1 MTSSGDYIKH
11 YEQFSKN
18 VDFAVRTWH
27 RHVHL
32 NNRANDDPA
41 ILAALNKAPN
51 YWQDQNYIAVQTT
64 FIFLGKIFDR
74 DDRAYNVDK
83 TLGAANDGKGHFS
96 KTELR
101 KRKVESGGEF
111 EGIDEYIKS
120 ANELSPEDLK
130 KIGAEVDKAR
140 EIWERIRPLRNQ
152 IYAHNQMLSD
162 AEREKLYKAEN
173 NADINDILQI
183 LLNISQ
189 ALFQAFHNGR
199 RSDFSTNHT
208 QPIEWAKQDIE
219 ELISSLLHL

>member
-1 MTSSGDYIKH
+1 MTSGGDYIKH

-27 RHVHL
+27 RHVYL
-32 NNRANDDPA
+32 NNRANEDSA

-64 FIFLGKIFDR
+64 IIFLGKIFDN
-74 DDRAYNVDK
+74 DNLANNIDK
-83 TLGAANDGKGHFS
+83 MLRSVNNGKGHFS

-111 EGIDEYIKS
+111 EGIDEYIEN
-120 ANELSPEDLK
+120 ANALSSEDLK
-130 KIGAEVDKAR
+130 AISVEVKKAKA
-140 EIWERIRPLRNQ
+140 IWDRIRPLRNQ

-199 RSDFSTNHT
+199 RPDFSTNHT